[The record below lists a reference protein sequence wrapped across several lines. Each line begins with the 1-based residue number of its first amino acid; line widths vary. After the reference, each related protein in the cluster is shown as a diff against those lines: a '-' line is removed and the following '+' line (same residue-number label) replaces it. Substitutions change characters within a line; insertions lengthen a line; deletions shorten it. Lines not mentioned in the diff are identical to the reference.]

1 MHMATIDGRTLDHIT
16 NEHLREHAVRRVR
29 EDGERPSAVMKPMGL
44 CRTTIY
50 RWLRAFDKGGL
61 EAIRSSKSTGP
72 EPKLNE
78 KQRQKVSKWIIGKDP
93 RQYGFDFGLW
103 TRRIVSELID
113 EKFGVTLGLTAVGRL
128 LASLDIT
135 PQKPLRRAYERD
147 PEKVEQWVKREYPKL
162 RRRARKLDAT
172 IFFLD
177 EAGFSS
183 EPNLGRSY
191 GLKGQT
197 PVVKTTGQRQKVSA
211 ISAVSAKGGFWCN
224 VYTGMLNAARFVE
237 FLKTFRKGGRGRVF
251 LVVDGHPSHRAKV
264 VQEYVQATRGML
276 ELHFLP
282 AYAPDL
288 NPDEFVWQHAKTN
301 GVAKKPL
308 KQNESLKERVSA
320 TLAAIKSMPNL
331 IKSFFSAPSVAYA
344 AD

>member
-1 MHMATIDGRTLDHIT
+1 
-16 NEHLREHAVRRVR
+16 
-29 EDGERPSAVMKPMGL
+29 MGL

-50 RWLRAFDKGGL
+50 RWLRAYDEGGFDALK
-61 EAIRSSKSTGP
+61 SSTACGP

-78 KQRQKVSKWIIGKDP
+78 KQRQKVRGWIVGKDP

-103 TRRIVSELID
+103 TRRIVAELIK
-113 EKFGVTLGLTAVGRL
+113 EKFDITLELTAVGRL
-128 LASLDIT
+128 LASLNIT

-147 PEKVEQWVKREYPKL
+147 PEKVEQWVKHDYPKL
-162 RRRARKLDAT
+162 RKRARKLGAT
-172 IFFLD
+172 IYFLD

-183 EPNLGRSY
+183 EPILGRSY

-197 PVVKTTGQRQKVSA
+197 PIVRTTGQRQKVSA
-211 ISAVSAKGGFWCN
+211 ISAISAKGGFWCS
-224 VYTGMLNAARFVE
+224 VYTGMLNAGRFVE
-237 FLKTFRKGGRGRVF
+237 FLKDFRKGGRGRVF

-264 VQEYVQATRGML
+264 VQRYVTGTNGML

-282 AYAPDL
+282 PYAPDL

-308 KQNESLKERVSA
+308 KQNESLKERVKE
-320 TLAAIKSMPNL
+320 TLAAIKAMPKL
-331 IKSFFSAPSVAYA
+331 IKSFFGAPSVAYA
-344 AD
+344 KD

>member
-1 MHMATIDGRTLDHIT
+1 MAKIDGRTLDHT
-16 NEHLREHAVRRVR
+16 TCEHLRGHAVRRVR
-29 EDGERPSAVMKPMGL
+29 EDGERPSEVMNSMGL

-50 RWLRAFDKGGL
+50 RWLRAFDQGGI
-61 EAIRSSKSTGP
+61 EAMKSSKSTGR

-78 KQRQKVSKWIIGKDP
+78 RQRRKVRGWIVGKDP

-103 TRRIVSELID
+103 TRRIVSELIK
-113 EKFGVTLGLTAVGRL
+113 EKFEVTLELTAVGRL
-128 LASLDIT
+128 LAGLDIT

-147 PEKVEQWVKREYPKL
+147 PEKVEQWLNQDFPKL
-162 RRRARKLDAT
+162 RRRAKKLGAT

-183 EPNLGRSY
+183 EPILGKTY

-197 PVVKTTGQRQKVSA
+197 PIVKTTGQRQKVSA

-224 VYTGMLNAARFVE
+224 VYTGMLNATRFVE
-237 FLKTFRKGGRGRVF
+237 FLKHFRKGGRGRVF

-264 VQEYVQATRGML
+264 VQKYVQGTKGML

-282 AYAPDL
+282 PYAPDL

-308 KQNESLKERVSA
+308 KRNESLKERVNA
-320 TLAAIKSMPNL
+320 TLAAIKLMPNL
-331 IKSFFSAPSVAYA
+331 IRSFFCAPSVAYA
-344 AD
+344 KD

>member
-1 MHMATIDGRTLDHIT
+1 MAKIDGRTLDHVT
-16 NEHLREHAVRRVR
+16 SEHLRKQAVRRVR
-29 EDGERPSAVMKPMGL
+29 EDGERPSAVMNSMGL

-50 RWLRAFDKGGL
+50 RWLRAFDKDGF
-61 EAIRSSKSTGP
+61 EAIRSSKSSGP
-72 EPKLNE
+72 SPKLNE
-78 KQRQKVSKWIIGKDP
+78 KQRQKVRKWIVGKDP

-147 PEKVEQWVKREYPKL
+147 PEKVEQWIKRDYPKL
-162 RRRARKLDAT
+162 RRRAKMLGAA

-183 EPNLGRSY
+183 EPILGRSY
-191 GLKGQT
+191 GLKGHT
-197 PVVKTTGQRQKVSA
+197 PIVKTTGQRQKVSA

-237 FLKTFRKGGRGRVF
+237 FLKDFRKGGRGRVF

-264 VQEYVQATRGML
+264 VQKYVQGTKGML

-308 KQNESLKERVSA
+308 KKNESLKERVKA
-320 TLAAIKSMPNL
+320 TLAEMKSMPSL
-331 IKSFFSAPSVAYA
+331 IKSFFRAPSVVYA